1 VSLHDE
7 DDDIVTPVPV
17 DGREKETK
25 ILVLVVDGSDGGMK
39 QGMNESM

>member
-7 DDDIVTPVPV
+7 DDDTVV
-17 DGREKETK
+17 DGREKATK

>member
-1 VSLHDE
+1 MSLHDE
-7 DDDIVTPVPV
+7 DGDDTVTPVPV

-25 ILVLVVDGSDGGMK
+25 ILVVDGSDGGMK